1 MPEQPTLLIAGGGIA
16 GLTAA
21 LAAHHAGLAARL
33 FERVPALTEV
43 GAGLQL
49 GPNAMKVLRALG
61 LDEAVRTAGHAPASL
76 EMREGGTGQTLFCVP
91 AGEAAEARWGAP
103 YLNIRRADL
112 QAILAA
118 AVEARLPDA
127 LHLGREVVD
136 YRIGDR
142 GVRLVFDDER
152 SVTGDILVAADGV
165 RSNLRARMLGGE
177 RPDYTGHTAW
187 RLMVEATPELSALVP
202 DASVAWTGPGRHA
215 VTYYLGGRRLIN
227 FVGVVEQPEPGP
239 DDWEADGAVGQ
250 VRAAFAGFAG
260 PVAAILD
267 AADRARLWG
276 LYDRPVAERLARGPV
291 ALIGDA
297 AHPMP
302 PFMAQGAGLAM
313 ESAWRAVAS
322 LAATGGFTR
331 YERLTRMRASR
342 LLDAS
347 RRNGDLFH
355 GKGLPAA
362 FGHVP
367 VRLAARL
374 APPVILGRFDWVYRY
389 DATRA
394 APIAP
399 AT

>member
-1 MPEQPTLLIAGGGIA
+1 MPERPTLLIAGGGIA
-16 GLTAA
+16 GLAAA
-21 LAAHHAGLAARL
+21 LAAHHAGLAPRI
-33 FERVPALTEV
+33 FERAPALTEV

-61 LDEAVRTAGHAPASL
+61 LEAAVRSAGHAPARL
-76 EMREGGTGQTLFCVP
+76 EMREGGTGRTLFSVP
-91 AGEAAEARWGAP
+91 AGAAAEARWGAP

-112 QAILAA
+112 QMLLAA

-127 LHLGREVVD
+127 LRLKREVVD
-136 YRIGDR
+136 YRIGGD
-142 GVRLVFDDER
+142 GVRLVFDDDS
-152 SVTGDILVAADGV
+152 SVAGDVLIAADGV
-165 RSNLRARMLGGE
+165 RSSLRARLLGGE

-187 RLMVEATPELSALVP
+187 RLMVEATPELSALIP
-202 DASVAWTGPGRHA
+202 DASLAWTGRGRHA

-239 DDWEADGAVGQ
+239 DDWDAEGAIER
-250 VRAAFAGFAG
+250 VRADFAGFAE
-260 PVAAILD
+260 PVGAIL
-267 AADRARLWG
+267 AAAGTARLWG

-302 PFMAQGAGLAM
+302 PFMAQGAGLAI
-313 ESAWRAVAS
+313 ESAWRAVSS

-331 YERLTRMRASR
+331 YERLTRTRAGR

-347 RRNGDLFH
+347 RRNGALFH
-355 GKGLPAA
+355 GHALPAA
-362 FGHVP
+362 FGHAP

-374 APPVILGRFDWVYRY
+374 APPVIRGRFDWVYGY